1 MLSDNSALIKML
13 VAILFFPTFFQDSFL
28 AFAWGSS
35 DDMWIMLA
43 KRCLLLLPV
52 AAIIFACWLTVAC
65 MLTVLV
71 RQNRQQFITL
81 IFITWWDMGKSIVAF
96 WGGVVR
102 FLLYLVAALVGLIK
116 ITVMGILS
124 ILHDTILLPFRV
136 LRQGG
141 QHVLKSSVPWV
152 AVVLTLFWCFIE
164 AIIFT
169 YVTTPLVIDTFSN
182 ITGEQLSETMI
193 RIPLFIF
200 MLLVILGSY
209 AVLANFLEVVKSKN
223 IPAILGVLVIEVV
236 VLMVEVLFLYREF
249 VDALVPWF
257 AQYSDNFEL
266 GLFSTLAIAA
276 LAWFGIR
283 SLSWFL
289 FAAHGTPV
297 ILSMIQGRG
306 VEEQET
312 GSEKNAKKAPEPK
325 PSYTEVFSSFLA
337 KIRSDISWVEDK
349 GEHLLSTFMLPPLQI
364 VAAAINFCALL
375 INGKHL
381 FELPFKSISEIGS
394 ANTLMKKMDR
404 KEQSLRDA

>member
-1 MLSDNSALIKML
+1 MLNDNNALIKL
-13 VAILFFPTFFQDSFL
+13 AASIIFFPTFFQEAFL
-28 AFAWGSS
+28 TFAWGAADSF
-35 DDMWIMLA
+35 WIMLA
-43 KRCLLLLPV
+43 KRSLLLLPV
-52 AAIIFACWLTVAC
+52 AAIVFACWLTVAC
-65 MLTVLV
+65 GLTVLV
-71 RQNRQQFITL
+71 RQNRQKFVTL
-81 IFITWWDMGKSIVAF
+81 LFITWWDLGKAIVAF
-96 WGGVVR
+96 WGGIAR
-102 FLLYLVAALVGLIK
+102 FLLYFVASLVGLLK

-124 ILHDTILLPFRV
+124 ILHDTILLPFRI
-136 LRQGG
+136 LRRGG
-141 QHVLKSSVPWV
+141 QQVLISSVPWV
-152 AVVLTLFWCFIE
+152 AVVLTLFWCVIE
-164 AIIFT
+164 AVIFT

-223 IPAILGVLVIEVV
+223 IPAIMGILVIEVV

-297 ILSMIQGRG
+297 ILSMIQGKG
-306 VEEQET
+306 VKEEKREL
-312 GSEKNAKKAPEPK
+312 SKAGKEGGTQL
-325 PSYTEVFSSFLA
+325 SYTEVFSSFLA

-364 VAAAINFCALL
+364 VAACINFCSLL
-375 INGKHL
+375 INGRHL
-381 FELPFKSISEIGS
+381 FSLPFTTLSEIGS
-394 ANTLMKKMDR
+394 ASTLMNRMSEEEKT
-404 KEQSLRDA
+404 LRDA